1 MPYSQL
7 LPHDQVRREARRVCD
22 NIGETICRLAARIA
36 IAVCAAS
43 YLFAQPLSLAMRAP
57 KPGDTVA
64 EASTHVIRAM

>member
-1 MPYSQL
+1 
-7 LPHDQVRREARRVCD
+7 VT

-57 KPGDTVA
+57 KGPGDTVA
-64 EASTHVIRAM
+64 EASTHVIRAGCEPSPGFPPW